1 MTTRKSLRRRIAVAV
16 GGQFVHGLYQLV
28 VVTAAPPGARGALVG
43 AGLLAAV
50 TGGAYSVRTLT
61 RRTASME
68 SELAR
73 VRAERDDARGEAAN
87 LRVELETVE
96 SDLRAAREAAPVSP
110 SPAALSTDGGLAA
123 ADGTSMAEIDDY
135 LAEAAQV
142 VDAAGE
148 GDLTRRMSVEVPSE
162 TLAQLSEEFNE
173 MADAFEQTIETA
185 AGFSEEVAGSSE
197 QVTTATEAV
206 KDASERVAGNI
217 QEIADVFHEQHEQIS
232 QISDEMSEMSAT
244 IEEIAASSNEVSEM
258 ADKTER
264 HTVEGIE
271 AGREAH

>member
-1 MTTRKSLRRRIAVAV
+1 
-16 GGQFVHGLYQLV
+16 
-28 VVTAAPPGARGALVG
+28 
-43 AGLLAAV
+43 
-50 TGGAYSVRTLT
+50 
-61 RRTASME
+61 
-68 SELAR
+68 
-73 VRAERDDARGEAAN
+73 
-87 LRVELETVE
+87 
-96 SDLRAAREAAPVSP
+96 
-110 SPAALSTDGGLAA
+110 
-123 ADGTSMAEIDDY
+123 MAEIDDY

-244 IEEIAASSNEVSEM
+244 IEG
-258 ADKTER
+258 DRRLQQRGLGDGRQDGTPHR
-264 HTVEGIE
+264 GGIE
-271 AGREAH
+271 AGREAHEGDGRLLGADRRRRRDRRGTERPDGRGGPHRRPHRQHRRTDEHPSR